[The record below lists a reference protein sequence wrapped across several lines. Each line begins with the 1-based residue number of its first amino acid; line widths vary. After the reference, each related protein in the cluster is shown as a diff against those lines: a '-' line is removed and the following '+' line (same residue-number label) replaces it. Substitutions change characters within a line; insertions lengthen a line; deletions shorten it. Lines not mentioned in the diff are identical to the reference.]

1 MVKLLLDGGAK
12 LTPTPYLLHYAI
24 LHQHQ
29 EMVELLLE
37 SGSLVNLRD
46 NQGNTPLITAAIS
59 GQSNIVKLLLKYGKI
74 YSVPYMFIERL
85 FSYVKYSY

>member
-1 MVKLLLDGGAK
+1 MVKLLLDSGAK

-24 LHQHQ
+24 LHQHV

-59 GQSNIVKLLLKYGKI
+59 GQSNIVKILLKYGK
-74 YSVPYMFIERL
+74 
-85 FSYVKYSY
+85 